1 MSPDDSW
8 TVARRVE
15 PGLKA
20 TWGLYSVR
28 HDRWLD
34 MVFSSEREVAQSLR
48 ILSGKTKG
56 HLW

>member
-15 PGLKA
+15 PELKA
-20 TWGLYSVR
+20 QWGLYSVR
-28 HDRWLD
+28 YDRWLD
-34 MVFSSEREVAQSLR
+34 MVFSSEREAAQSLR

-56 HLW
+56 LLW